1 MVIAELSL
9 AALWPMTH
17 RVRLSHYFNF
27 VPMLLAN
34 GIGVVVGLLCAC
46 LYAET
51 ALGLLLVA
59 FAFLS
64 LAFDMIFLVFIFRL
78 GFTSTGGIVVRGG

>member
-1 MVIAELSL
+1 VAFPYHARENEN
-9 AALWPMTH
+9 P
-17 RVRLSHYFNF
+17 HYFNF
-27 VPMLLAN
+27 APILLAN

-51 ALGLLLVA
+51 VALGLLLLA

-64 LAFDMIFLVFIFRL
+64 LAFDMAILVVVWFPYHHAPDSISTLFRC
-78 GFTSTGGIVVRGG
+78 